1 MHDCFLRGLCFPRHI
16 WTRRGCMSVRG
27 ATLLAVDALP
37 LLDLTGGPI
46 AQRLEQ
52 QTHNLLVP
60 GSNPG
65 GPTNPHTVD
74 KISKVLSRLQ
84 RVATN

>member
-1 MHDCFLRGLCFPRHI
+1 MKTCGWETAVIAVRYTHLGAARMEAIVGFLETMNAADESTTASLHL
-16 WTRRGCMSVRG
+16 WHK
-27 ATLLAVDALP
+27 
-37 LLDLTGGPI
+37 GPI

-65 GPTNPHTVD
+65 GPTKD
-74 KISKVLSRLQ
+74 
-84 RVATN
+84 